1 MCMTRLRQRGFTLI
15 ELIIFIVVVAAG
27 LAGILSVM
35 NSVVKSSADPMV
47 RKQAMALADSILEE
61 ILLKSYCDPDTVIV
75 NPPNPPACGAN
86 TVESGRDTYDDVDDF
101 KDISEVISATGPIFL
116 NMPEGL
122 YGYRIRIALEV
133 PPAAAAK
140 LGTLD
145 AKRVTVTVSRGP
157 ESISLTGYR
166 TNY

>member
-1 MCMTRLRQRGFTLI
+1 MCMTSLRQRGFTLI

-61 ILLKSYCDPDTVIV
+61 ILLKNYEDPDSSIST
-75 NPPNPPACGAN
+75 GE
-86 TVESGRDTYDDVDDF
+86 TTRSTMDDVGDYHGKSNALFTDLPVELASYLVGIAVVDD
-101 KDISEVISATGPIFL
+101 ATT
-116 NMPEGL
+116 
-122 YGYRIRIALEV
+122 
-133 PPAAAAK
+133 
-140 LGTLD
+140 LGMA
-145 AKRVTVTVSRGP
+145 AKRVTVTVSRGS